1 MKILIIEDNKDL
13 SGAIISFLA
22 GEGYLCESAVNFSQ
36 AIEKVQ
42 LYEYDCILLDISL
55 PDGSGLDILKELNNM
70 GKQDGVLI
78 ISAKDSLDDKLLGL
92 KLGAD
97 DYLVKPF
104 HLAEL
109 SMRVFSIIRRKKF
122 NGNNEIK
129 YDDICVDL
137 TRRTV
142 FYRGVET
149 SRLSPKEWQL
159 LLYLISSPGRIFTK
173 GEIAE
178 HLIGDHSYSFGSF
191 DCVYAH
197 VKNLKNKL
205 KTAGCTEYIKT
216 IHGMGYR
223 FKPE

>member
-1 MKILIIEDNKDL
+1 MKTLIIEDNKDL
-13 SGAIISFLA
+13 LKLIISYLTN
-22 GEGYLCESAVNFSQ
+22 EGYVCEGVECFSE
-36 AIEKVQ
+36 AMEKIH

-55 PDGSGLDILKELNNM
+55 PDGSGLDILSELNTM

-78 ISAKDSLDDKLLGL
+78 ISAKDSLDDRLVGL

-122 NGNNEIK
+122 NRNNYIK
-129 YDDICVDL
+129 YDDFCVDL
-137 TRRTV
+137 TQRVVYYEDIETV
-142 FYRGVET
+142 
-149 SRLSPKEWQL
+149 RLSPKEWQL
-159 LLYLISSPGRIFTK
+159 LLYLISSPRRIFTK
-173 GEIAE
+173 DEIAE
-178 HLIGDHSYSFGSF
+178 YLMGDHGYSFGGF

-197 VKNLKNKL
+197 IKNLKKKL

-223 FKPE
+223 FNPE